1 MISADLLRKADESE
15 LAYIYRLGKLR
26 DDGLIDMTWNELAE
40 ILNHNL
46 REPDEYLSES
56 AYRKKYNVLRQGYE
70 EIFSKSDDT
79 DLCEEIVIL
88 RRELEKEKIKLRDEK
103 NDYRRIIR
111 EQARKESLEDFLGD
125 SARKLNEKLPL
136 ISITRNTETMICKEK
151 PIRREA
157 LLCLSDFHYG
167 MITDNIWNKYD
178 TSICVERIRKCI
190 EYAKRY
196 IKLNRIQVLKICLLG
211 DFAHGA
217 IHGGGLYTRTDTC
230 DQLME
235 VSEILA
241 QAINELSNVV
251 EVVDVYSC
259 YGNHMR
265 TVQKKEYSKDSDN
278 MEKIIPWWLEQRLKN
293 NTKVTINYSEFKE
306 FTLINI
312 VGYNVV
318 CVHGNGFNFKDIGI
332 TTNILFNKLFNVNV
346 DYTVSGDKH
355 HLEEIEKFGI
365 ESILIRSLCGTD
377 DYANSNRLYGKA
389 GQTLMIFNEEYG
401 RESTYHIP
409 LD

>member
-1 MISADLLRKADESE
+1 MASADLLRNADESE

-26 DDGLIDMTWNELAE
+26 DNGIIDMTWTELAE
-40 ILNHNL
+40 VLNRNL

-70 EIFSKSDDT
+70 EIFSKNDNV
-79 DLCEEIVIL
+79 DLCEEIVML

-125 SARKLNEKLPL
+125 AAKNLNEKLPL
-136 ISITRNTETMICKEK
+136 ISITHNVGTSICKEK

-167 MITDNIWNKYD
+167 METNNIWNKYN
-178 TSICVERIRKCI
+178 TTICVDRVRKCVN
-190 EYAKRY
+190 YAKRY
-196 IKLNRIQVLKICLLG
+196 IKLNGIQVLKISLLG

-217 IHGGGLYTRTDTC
+217 IHSCPIYSRIDVC
-230 DQLME
+230 DQLMQ

-241 QAINELSNVV
+241 QAINELSDVV
-251 EVVDVYSC
+251 ETVDIYSC

-265 TVQKKEYSKDSDN
+265 TVQKKEYSKESDN
-278 MEKIIPWWLEQRLKN
+278 MEKIIPWWLEQRLKDN
-293 NTKVTINYSEFKE
+293 LKVTIHYSEFKE
-306 FTLINI
+306 FTLINMA
-312 VGYNVV
+312 GYNVV
-318 CVHGNGFNFKDIGI
+318 CVHGSGLNFKDIGV
-332 TTNILFNKLFNVNV
+332 TTSLLFNKLFDVDV

-355 HLEEIEKFGI
+355 HLEEVERFGI

-377 DYANSNRLYGKA
+377 DYANNNRLYGKA
-389 GQTLMIFNEEYG
+389 GQTLMIFNEDYG
-401 RESTYHIP
+401 RECTYHIP